1 MQNPQPPPDPVTSC
15 LKDFNPADLQ
25 DVIERCD
32 AAITAAPEQTG
43 FYRDRA
49 LVLTLAGEMERA
61 CADVTMGLNRLKQ
74 ADKPVDPMLR
84 HELEVRQETCK
95 QSRTIAGSD

>member
-1 MQNPQPPPDPVTSC
+1 M
-15 LKDFNPADLQ
+15 
-25 DVIERCD
+25 
-32 AAITAAPEQTG
+32 
-43 FYRDRA
+43 
-49 LVLTLAGEMERA
+49 LTLAGDMERA